1 MCFGILSKF
10 LTSENLGYLICEM
23 GAMKHTGLLLR
34 ISVIEITRMQGLAE
48 EVGATSVPL

>member
-1 MCFGILSKF
+1 MSFGILSKF
-10 LTSENLGYLICEM
+10 LTSEKLGYLTCEM

-48 EVGATSVPL
+48 EVGAISVPL